1 MNNEQITAL
10 TLLLL
15 HTYQHT
21 CRCEFMPAQALCS
34 RCLSLERA
42 EQQFPLIYEAF
53 ISTMEKMEAAQ

>member
-1 MNNEQITAL
+1 MTNDQITAL

-21 CRCEFMPAQALCS
+21 CRCEFLPGETLCS

-42 EQQFPLIYEAF
+42 EQQFPLVYEAF
-53 ISTMEKMEAAQ
+53 TNTMEKMEAAK